1 MNGIP
6 SRAVLGMACLAV
18 ASLVDV
24 PAARAQQVTSD
35 SLACV
40 NVSTDR
46 RFAKTPDPF
55 TLTPEDAQFMTS
67 QGCKVVGGTRI
78 ARADRLCYPV
88 AAEEGGDEPNA
99 TPTPGVD
106 LGGQVF
112 LCYDVKC
119 ERDELDLHNRT
130 ELTVTDR
137 FGDGQ
142 IFINERP
149 TTKELCV
156 PAFVAGGPSPSPSP
170 TLTPIVT
177 PTPGAT
183 STPTSTPGA
192 TATPSPT
199 STPGATG
206 TPGSA
211 SLAFVERVPSLLQ

>member
-1 MNGIP
+1 MNRIP
-6 SRAVLGMACLAV
+6 LRAILMAWLTAAALA
-18 ASLVDV
+18 DV
-24 PAARAQQVTSD
+24 PAARAQTVTSD

-46 RFAKTPDPF
+46 RFAKTPNPL
-55 TLTPEDAQFMTS
+55 TVTPEDAQFMTG

-88 AAEEGGDEPNA
+88 AVDERAGREPEPA
-99 TPTPGVD
+99 APTPGVD

-119 ERDELDLHNRT
+119 ERDELDPRSRT
-130 ELTVTDR
+130 ELSITDR

-156 PAFVAGGPSPSPSP
+156 PAFVSGGPSPSP
-170 TLTPIVT
+170 IVT
-177 PTPGAT
+177 PTP
-183 STPTSTPGA
+183 TPGA
-192 TATPSPT
+192 TATPT
-199 STPGATG
+199 S
-206 TPGSA
+206 
-211 SLAFVERVPSLLQ
+211 